1 MNFTSLIAS
10 ASLLIIAG
18 AAMADDGKTRA
29 EVVAELNQARA
40 AGQLDQSEAA
50 LDRVGGSAT
59 AVSRAQV
66 RAEVLAARAAGTLDR
81 NEANESIAYVAP
93 RPGGA
98 NSQMA
103 AKAADATPQQH

>member
-1 MNFTSLIAS
+1 MNVTSLIAS

-18 AAMADDGKTRA
+18 AAMADSGKTRA

-50 LDRVGGSAT
+50 LDRVDAGARS
-59 AVSRAQV
+59 VSRAQV

-81 NEANESIAYVAP
+81 SEATESVAYVAP
-93 RPGGA
+93 RQNGA
-98 NSQMA
+98 DSHMA
-103 AKAADATPQQH
+103 AKAGGSATQQH